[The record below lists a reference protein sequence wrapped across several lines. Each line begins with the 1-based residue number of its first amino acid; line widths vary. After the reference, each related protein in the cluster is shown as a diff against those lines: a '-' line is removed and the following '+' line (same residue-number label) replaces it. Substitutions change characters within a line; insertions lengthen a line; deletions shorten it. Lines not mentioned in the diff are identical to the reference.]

1 MELNIS
7 SKANNGIVLVRVAG
21 EIDMFTSPNLRDT
34 LLPCFNP
41 STTGIVVDLSG
52 VSFMDSSGIATL
64 VEGLQWSRKE
74 NRKFILTGLGKTVFN
89 ALSLTK
95 LDNVFSIEADADTAL
110 AGIGNKGE

>member
-1 MELNIS
+1 MGFNIS
-7 SKANNGIVLVRVAG
+7 SKIDDGVALIRVEG
-21 EIDMFTSPNLRDT
+21 EIDMFTSPNLRDV

-41 STTGIVVDLSG
+41 STTGIVVDLAG

-74 NRKFILTGLGKTVFN
+74 KREFILTGLGKTVFN

-95 LDNVFSIEADADTAL
+95 LDNVFAIEPDADTAL
-110 AGIGNKGE
+110 AGLTKKG